1 MNKICKIWKIALC
14 FVIVVCLC
22 LSVLL
27 LNHDIRTVNAESA
40 IISESENCYEESK
53 GAEPLKGLASC
64 KINVQNNDVVAEI
77 EQTLSDSDSSVILE
91 LTKQKENYESM
102 LENTTDLNEQENLQ
116 SLILATNKLI
126 DQCNNLRIAPLS
138 NEDKGEDY
146 SAVISAAVA
155 YFNISSYKLAAE
167 LLTHMSDNTVKN
179 SKYTPIHGMRVMSSD
194 LTYDLA
200 LGSEVNGSGV
210 YSQDGTVNGNDL
222 HYSINSFDFK
232 KTSANSK
239 VLIIEDTYDFAKDE
253 YSGIE
258 NAVINELYKAQ
269 EAGQLVPF
277 KTSITFDATSYLRI
291 QNLGG
296 SLSSWKI
303 KVTNYSSATE
313 RVIYN
318 KKMSFGGDAQNWKG
332 LTDIAYRNIPGNGGS
347 IELNISGNAAATHI
361 AFSRVSGNNRFITYA
376 NELSEDGGI
385 TQYTAKVRYNIY
397 GALKLIGKSGS
408 EWIIEVTNPYAERMQ
423 LEYNKLMCFGDDGKN
438 WIGLKD
444 LKRTY
449 LSAGASTIIRIG
461 ENAAATHIAISFKK
475 DAKRYII
482 CANELNANCTMN
494 VGNTIDSRAYLR
506 ISNLGKSGGKWK
518 IQIMNM
524 AEMEVEVSYNKKM
537 CFLNDAKKWSGL
549 KDIGY
554 KKISP
559 LGTAVVEI
567 STNWFATCVAMS
579 FVHNGERIITYAN
592 GLLSDGSI
600 HVMHSLR

>member
-1 MNKICKIWKIALC
+1 
-14 FVIVVCLC
+14 
-22 LSVLL
+22 
-27 LNHDIRTVNAESA
+27 
-40 IISESENCYEESK
+40 
-53 GAEPLKGLASC
+53 
-64 KINVQNNDVVAEI
+64 
-77 EQTLSDSDSSVILE
+77 
-91 LTKQKENYESM
+91 
-102 LENTTDLNEQENLQ
+102 
-116 SLILATNKLI
+116 
-126 DQCNNLRIAPLS
+126 
-138 NEDKGEDY
+138 
-146 SAVISAAVA
+146 
-155 YFNISSYKLAAE
+155 
-167 LLTHMSDNTVKN
+167 
-179 SKYTPIHGMRVMSSD
+179 
-194 LTYDLA
+194 
-200 LGSEVNGSGV
+200 
-210 YSQDGTVNGNDL
+210 
-222 HYSINSFDFK
+222 
-232 KTSANSK
+232 
-239 VLIIEDTYDFAKDE
+239 
-253 YSGIE
+253 
-258 NAVINELYKAQ
+258 
-269 EAGQLVPF
+269 
-277 KTSITFDATSYLRI
+277 
-291 QNLGG
+291 
-296 SLSSWKI
+296 
-303 KVTNYSSATE
+303 
-313 RVIYN
+313 
-318 KKMSFGGDAQNWKG
+318 
-332 LTDIAYRNIPGNGGS
+332 
-347 IELNISGNAAATHI
+347 
-361 AFSRVSGNNRFITYA
+361 
-376 NELSEDGGI
+376 
-385 TQYTAKVRYNIY
+385 
-397 GALKLIGKSGS
+397 
-408 EWIIEVTNPYAERMQ
+408 
-423 LEYNKLMCFGDDGKN
+423 MCFGDDGKN